1 MFKVYSSSA
10 GSGKTYTLTK
20 EYLKL
25 ALQADSDTYFRSIL
39 AVTFTNAAASE
50 MKERIMTMLRAFS
63 SPEGQKHPMLRDLV
77 TELYPG
83 IADDSD
89 LFAQTLELYRIRS
102 QKLFRKILHRYSDF
116 SVMTIDKFTQRLVSS
131 FTDELGIPFA
141 FETQVDSDQLANAV
155 DRMLAR
161 IGQEGEAILTEVV
174 ETYYRESAEEGKS
187 WGSLPH
193 RIRKAA
199 YDLLNEKS
207 YLAMQKVKDLTM
219 SDWIGIRG
227 KMKQTLD
234 SITQDTYCKVLAR
247 EAVALVQQ
255 NGLET
260 SDFAGG
266 QRGIIGHFQKFNPDI
281 EDNEEWWE
289 KLATDSVIKNLEED
303 KWNGSKATKA
313 NQARIGEIK
322 GKLEE
327 LYHCILSHQT
337 QQRERYFL
345 FKQIE
350 KHLYNLSLLGEI
362 RKEFDALLKQGN
374 QVHISDFNR
383 KVLEIVAREPVPFIF
398 ERLGEKYNH
407 ILVDEFQDT
416 SKLQFANLLPLIDN
430 ALGFGHFNLIVGD
443 AKQSIYRF
451 RGGDMDLILHLS
463 KNQIGQLAG
472 ILGDSPFTEE
482 RLFGVESNLEVAHL
496 RTNRRS
502 FREVTTF
509 NNGFFRQIADSVQH
523 ENPSV
528 GQVFDEHF
536 QQEMTA
542 DVRTHGHI
550 QIEFINIF
558 QEQEETD
565 TNPVDPMVQRTLEL
579 VDELRVKGYDWRD
592 VAILCRKKTEAAA
605 IAGALKERGTPL
617 ISDDSLLLT
626 YSQTVNLLVSFMQVL
641 QTPDHALA
649 RYEAAYLFHR
659 VILAKIPDSA
669 QHEQIRRMCNER
681 DTGSFLH
688 YFEAFEVNLSAF
700 RLRQLG
706 VYELCE
712 KLITSF
718 KLFDAQVEGPYLFRF
733 MDAILEFGT
742 RRSNHLADFLAYWET
757 AKAKISITV
766 PANADALRITTI
778 HKSKGLEYP
787 VVIVPNCDWQFT
799 SNPTRDRI
807 WVDMEHVD
815 APELTIESGVPDE
828 EIVVRRLNSSV
839 VSVVKELSETALA
852 PDYADELTRTLL
864 ENLNLLYVAFTR
876 PVQRLYILAKNS
888 ENWNSSKSKNA
899 VNRWLYDYLNSPAS
913 PVPWN
918 PTQSQYILWEGQG
931 DIFHSHAK
939 GDALGFPLQTIISTD
954 RTDRLRLRRMADR
967 IFDVETFEKKKD
979 RLQKMRYALSLIGTQ
994 QDIPKVVRQLTTEG
1008 IVEASEAGR
1017 LQGTLAELLNLE
1029 SLSPYFAPNAKI
1041 RLKRE
1046 FLLPK
1051 GKILIADRLV
1061 SLPDGSEALMNVVAG
1076 TGSDDSRRQLGRALQ
1091 AYQSMGHPLCRGHSS
1106 PLRIRR
1112 WNGWS
1117 SGGILGPGVFLYQK
1131 IGTIHVN

>member
-25 ALQADSDTYFRSIL
+25 ALRADSDTYFRSIL

-50 MKERIMTMLRAFS
+50 MKDRILTMLRTFAT
-63 SPEGQKHPMLRDLV
+63 PEGLKHPMLHDLV
-77 TELYPG
+77 RELYPG
-83 IADDSD
+83 IEGDPA
-89 LFAQTLELYRIRS
+89 LFKGTLELYGLRA

-161 IGQEGEAILTEVV
+161 IGQEGEEVLTKVV
-174 ETYYRESAEEGKS
+174 ESYYRESAEDGKS
-187 WGSLPH
+187 WGSLPNT
-193 RIRKAA
+193 IRGAA

-219 SDWIGIRG
+219 SDYISIRDT
-227 KMKQTLD
+227 MKKTLD
-234 SITQDTYCKVLAR
+234 TITQDTNCKVLAR
-247 EAVALVQQ
+247 EAIFLLQQ
-255 NGLET
+255 HGLEQG
-260 SDFAGG
+260 DFAGG
-266 QRGIIGHFQKFNPDI
+266 QKGLIGHFHKFSPDI
-281 EDNEEWWE
+281 EDNDGWWE
-289 KLATDSVIKNLEED
+289 KLATPTVVKNLEED
-303 KWNGSKATKA
+303 KWHGSKASKP
-313 NQARIGEIK
+313 IKSKIDEVK

-327 LYHCILSHQT
+327 LYHCILQHQT

-345 FKQIE
+345 FKQLE

-362 RKEFDALLKQGN
+362 RTEFDALLKQGN

-383 KVLEIVAREPVPFIF
+383 KVLEIVAKEPVPFIF

-463 KNQIGQLAG
+463 KNQIGELAG
-472 ILGDSPFTEE
+472 ILGDSPFNEE
-482 RLFGVESNLEVAHL
+482 RLFGVGSTLEVAHL

-502 FREVTTF
+502 YREVTEF
-509 NNGFFRQIADSVQH
+509 NNSFFRLVADSVQQ

-536 QQEMTA
+536 QQEMTPE
-542 DVRTHGHI
+542 VPTQGHV
-550 QIEFINIF
+550 QIEFLSADD
-558 QEQEETD
+558 EAEDADSATPD
-565 TNPVDPMVQRTLEL
+565 LMVERTLEL
-579 VDELRVKGYDWRD
+579 VDELREKGYDWRD
-592 VAILCRKKTEAAA
+592 IAILCRKKTQAAA
-605 IAGALKERGTPL
+605 LAGALKERGNPL

-659 VILAKIPDSA
+659 VILTKIPSAA

-681 DTGSFLH
+681 DTTSFLR
-688 YFEAFEVNLSAF
+688 YFEAFDVHLNAF

-718 KLFDAQVEGPYLFRF
+718 KMFDGMVEGPYLFRF

-742 RRSNHLADFLAYWET
+742 RRSNHLADFLTYWET

-787 VVIVPNCDWQFT
+787 VVIVPNCDWSFT
-799 SNPTRDRI
+799 ANPTRDRI
-807 WVDMEHVD
+807 WVDLEGVEASELLLETTGQD
-815 APELTIESGVPDE
+815 PEGVPK
-828 EIVVRRLNSSV
+828 RLNSSV
-839 VSVVKELSETALA
+839 VSMVTALA
-852 PDYADELTRTLL
+852 ETPLADAYADEKTRTLL

-876 PVQRLYILAKNS
+876 PVQRLYILAKNA
-888 ENWNSSKSKNA
+888 EDWNKSKTANA
-899 VNRWLYDYLNSPAS
+899 VHRWLYDYLNSPAS
-913 PVPWN
+913 PVSWEPGKI
-918 PTQSQYILWEGQG
+918 QYILRAGQG
-931 DIFHSHAK
+931 DCFHSHAK
-939 GDALGFPLQTIISTD
+939 GTSTALPLKHIISTD

-967 IFDVETFEKKKD
+967 IFDVDTFEKKKD
-979 RLQKMRYALSLIGTQ
+979 RLQKMRYALSLIETQ
-994 QDIPKVVRQLTTEG
+994 ADIPRIVGQLTTEG
-1008 IVEASEAGR
+1008 IVEAQEAGT
-1017 LQGTLAELLNLE
+1017 LQRSLHDVLSLDSLADLF
-1029 SLSPYFAPNAKI
+1029 SPQAQV

-1051 GKILIADRLV
+1051 GKILIADRLIA
-1061 SLPDGSEALMNVVAG
+1061 LPDGSEVLMNTVAG
-1076 TGSDDSRRQLGRALQ
+1076 TGGDDSRRQLSRTLK
-1091 AYQSMGHPLCRGHSS
+1091 AYQSMGHPACRGV
-1106 PLRIRR
+1106 LVTLE
-1112 WNGWS
+1112 N
-1117 SGGILGPGVFLYQK
+1117 SGVEWID
-1131 IGTIHVN
+1131 

>member
-1 MFKVYSSSA
+1 LFKVYSSSA

-25 ALQADSDTYFRSIL
+25 ALRADSDTYFRSIL

-50 MKERIMTMLRAFS
+50 MKDRILTMLRTFS
-63 SPEGQKHPMLRDLV
+63 TTEGLKHPMLHDLV
-77 TELYPG
+77 RELYPG
-83 IADDSD
+83 IEGDPE
-89 LFAQTLELYRIRS
+89 LYRGTLELYGLRA

-161 IGQEGEAILTEVV
+161 IGQEGEEILTKVV
-174 ETYYRESAEEGKS
+174 ESYYRESAEDGKS
-187 WGSLPH
+187 WGSLPQT
-193 RIRKAA
+193 IRGAA

-207 YLAMQKVKDLTM
+207 YLAMQKVKNLTM
-219 SDWIGIRG
+219 SDYISIRDT
-227 KMKQTLD
+227 MKKTLD
-234 SITQDTYCKVLAR
+234 TIAQDSHCKVLAR
-247 EAVALVQQ
+247 EAVVLMQQ
-255 NGLET
+255 HGLEQA
-260 SDFAGG
+260 DFASGKN
-266 QRGIIGHFQKFNPDI
+266 GIVGYFEKYNPDDV
-281 EDNEEWWE
+281 ENDLWWE
-289 KLATDSVIKNLEED
+289 TKPTPTTLKNLEEN
-303 KWNGSKATKA
+303 KWYGSKANKA
-313 NQARIGEIK
+313 TQARIDEVK
-322 GKLEE
+322 EKLEE
-327 LYHCILSHQT
+327 LYRCILQHQT
-337 QQRERYFL
+337 QQQERYIL
-345 FKQIE
+345 FKELE

-362 RKEFDALLKQGN
+362 RTEFDALLRQGN

-383 KVLEIVAREPVPFIF
+383 KVLEIVSKEPVPFIF

-463 KNQIGQLAG
+463 NNQINQLAG
-472 ILGDSPFTEE
+472 ILGDSPFNEE
-482 RLFGVESNLEVAHL
+482 RLFGVGSNLEVAHL

-502 FREVTTF
+502 YREVTEF
-509 NNGFFRQIADSVQH
+509 NNSFFRLVADSVQQQ
-523 ENPSV
+523 NPTV

-542 DVRTHGHI
+542 DVPTQGHV
-550 QIEFINIF
+550 QIEFLSAGD
-558 QEQEETD
+558 EAEDADATSPD
-565 TNPVDPMVQRTLEL
+565 VMVQRTLEL
-579 VDELRVKGYDWRD
+579 VDELREKGYDWRD
-592 VAILCRKKTEAAA
+592 IAILCRKKTQAAA
-605 IAGALKERGTPL
+605 LAGALKERGNPL

-659 VILAKIPDSA
+659 VILSRIPDAA
-669 QHEQIRRMCNER
+669 QHQQIRQMCNER
-681 DTGSFLH
+681 DTTSFLH
-688 YFEAFEVNLSAF
+688 YFEAYGVHLNAF

-718 KLFDAQVEGPYLFRF
+718 NLFDGLVEGPYLFRF

-742 RRSNHLADFLAYWET
+742 RRSNHLADFLTYWET
-757 AKAKISITV
+757 AKTKISITV

-787 VVIVPNCDWQFT
+787 VVIVPNCDWEFVPRG
-799 SNPTRDRI
+799 NRDRI
-807 WVDMEHVD
+807 WVDTVD
-815 APELTIESGVPDE
+815 MNMPELVVANADQAE
-828 EIVVRRLNSSV
+828 ENDLKRLNSSV
-839 VSVVKELSETALA
+839 VSMVAALVETPLA
-852 PDYADELTRTLL
+852 EAYADEKTRMLL

-876 PVQRLYILAKNS
+876 PVQRLYILAKNVEDWEKKGKDKIS
-888 ENWNSSKSKNA
+888 R
-899 VNRWLYDYLNSPAS
+899 VNYWLYDYLNSAAS
-913 PVPWN
+913 PVPWE
-918 PTQSQYILWEGQG
+918 PGKGQYVLRPGQG
-931 DIFHSHAK
+931 DCFHSHAK
-939 GDALGFPLQTIISTD
+939 GTTTALPLKHIISTD
-954 RTDRLRLRRMADR
+954 RTDRLRLRRMAER

-979 RLQKMRYALSLIGTQ
+979 RLQKMRYALSLIETQ
-994 QDIPKVVRQLTTEG
+994 ADVPRIFDQLTTEG
-1008 IVEASEAGR
+1008 IVEVQEAGI
-1017 LQGTLAELLNLE
+1017 LQRSLHGVLNLD
-1029 SLSPYFAPNAKI
+1029 SMTDLFSPQAQV

-1051 GKILIADRLV
+1051 GKILIVDRLV
-1061 SLPDGSEALMNVVAG
+1061 VLPDGSEVLMNTVAG
-1076 TGSDDSRRQLGRALQ
+1076 TGSDDSRRQLGRALK
-1091 AYQSMGHPLCRGHSS
+1091 AYQSMGHPRCKGALVM
-1106 PLRIRR
+1106 LETAAVE
-1112 WNGWS
+1112 W
-1117 SGGILGPGVFLYQK
+1117 LD
-1131 IGTIHVN
+1131 

>member
-1 MFKVYSSSA
+1 LFKVYSSSA

-25 ALQADSDTYFRSIL
+25 ALRADSDTYFRSIL

-50 MKERIMTMLRAFS
+50 MKDRILTMLRTFS
-63 SPEGQKHPMLRDLV
+63 TPEGLAHPMLRDLV
-77 TELYPG
+77 GELYPG
-83 IADDSD
+83 IENDPNLLAE
-89 LFAQTLELYRIRS
+89 TLQLYGLRA

-161 IGQEGEAILTEVV
+161 IGQEGETILTQVV

-193 RIRKAA
+193 RIRDAA

-207 YLAMQKVKDLTM
+207 YLAMQKVRDLTM
-219 SDWIGIRG
+219 SDWIGIREN
-227 KMKQTLD
+227 MKKTLD
-234 SITQDTYCKVLAR
+234 GIVQDTHCKVLAR

-255 NGLET
+255 QGLEQG
-260 SDFAGG
+260 DFASGKN
-266 QRGIIGHFQKFNPDI
+266 GIVGYFQKYNPDDT
-281 EDNEEWWE
+281 DNDLWWE
-289 KLATDSVIKNLEED
+289 MTPTPTTLKNLEED
-303 KWNGSKATKA
+303 KWYGSKASKMT
-313 NQARIGEIK
+313 QAKIDEIK
-322 GKLEE
+322 EKLEE
-327 LYHCILSHQT
+327 LYRCILKHQT

-345 FKQIE
+345 FKQLE

-362 RKEFDALLKQGN
+362 RKEFDQLLKQGN

-383 KVLEIVAREPVPFIF
+383 KVLEIVAKEPVPFIF

-463 KNQIGQLAG
+463 NSQISQLAG

-482 RLFGVESNLEVAHL
+482 RLFGVGSNLEVAHL

-502 FREVTTF
+502 YREVTAF
-509 NNGFFRQIADSVQH
+509 NNSFFRLIADAVQQ
-523 ENPSV
+523 ENPTV
-528 GQVFDEHF
+528 GKVFDEHF
-536 QQEMTA
+536 QQETTA
-542 DVRTHGHI
+542 DVRAQGHI
-550 QIEFINIF
+550 QIEFLSADEES
-558 QEQEETD
+558 EQGDAGTA
-565 TNPVDPMVQRTLEL
+565 DPMVQRTLEL
-579 VDELRVKGYDWRD
+579 VDELRDKGYDWRD
-592 VAILCRKKTEAAA
+592 IAILCRKKTEAAA
-605 IAGALKERGTPL
+605 LAGALKERGNPL

-659 VILAKIPDSA
+659 VILSQIPNA
-669 QHEQIRRMCNER
+669 TQHEQIRLMCNER
-681 DTGSFLH
+681 DTASFLH
-688 YFEAFEVNLSAF
+688 YFEAFGISLNAF

-718 KLFDAQVEGPYLFRF
+718 KLFDGLVEGPYLFRF

-757 AKAKISITV
+757 AKGKISITV
-766 PANADALRITTI
+766 PAHADALRITTI

-787 VVIVPNCDWQFT
+787 VVIVPNCDWGFT

-807 WVDMEHVD
+807 WVDLEQVNE
-815 APELTIESGVPDE
+815 PELLIESVIE
-828 EIVVRRLNSSV
+828 EKQTVTRRLNSSV
-839 VSVVKELSETALA
+839 VSMVGVLSETALSGA
-852 PDYADELTRTLL
+852 YADERTRTLL

-876 PVQRLYILAKNS
+876 PVQRLYVLAKNS
-888 ENWNSSKSKNA
+888 PDWNKSKSANS
-899 VNRWLYDYLNSPAS
+899 VNRWLYDYLNSTAS
-913 PVPWN
+913 PVPWEAGK
-918 PTQSQYILWEGQG
+918 SRYILWEGQG
-931 DIFHSHAK
+931 DCFHSHAK
-939 GDALGFPLQTIISTD
+939 GTSTPFPLNHIISTD
-954 RTDRLRLRRMADR
+954 RTDRLRLRRMAER

-979 RLQKMRYALSLIGTQ
+979 RLQKMRYALSLITTQ
-994 QDIPKVVRQLTTEG
+994 DDIPRTIRQLTTEG
-1008 IVEASEAGR
+1008 IVETAEAGR
-1017 LQGTLAELLNLE
+1017 LQNSLGELLRLE
-1029 SLSPYFAPNAKI
+1029 SLTPYFKAGAKV

-1046 FLLPK
+1046 FLMPR
-1051 GKILIADRLV
+1051 GKILMADRLV
-1061 SLPDGSEALMNVVAG
+1061 TLPDGSEVLMNVVAG
-1076 TGSDDSRRQLGRALQ
+1076 TGSDDSRRQLGRALK
-1091 AYQSMGHPLCRGHSS
+1091 AYQSMGHPLCRGALVTLENSAVEW
-1106 PLRIRR
+1106 LD
-1112 WNGWS
+1112 
-1117 SGGILGPGVFLYQK
+1117 
-1131 IGTIHVN
+1131 

>member
-25 ALQADSDTYFRSIL
+25 ALRADSDTYFRSIL

-50 MKERIMTMLRAFS
+50 MKDRILTMLRTFS
-63 SPEGQKHPMLRDLV
+63 TPEGLKHPMLRDLV

-83 IADDSD
+83 IENDPS
-89 LFAQTLELYRIRS
+89 LLEGTLELYALRA

-161 IGQEGEAILTEVV
+161 IGQEGEGTLTDVV
-174 ETYYRESAEEGKS
+174 ESYYRESAGDGKS
-187 WGSLPH
+187 WGSLPQT
-193 RIRKAA
+193 IRGAA
-199 YDLLNEKS
+199 YDLLNEQS

-219 SDWIGIRG
+219 SDYISIRQG
-227 KMKQTLD
+227 MKKTLD
-234 SITQDTYCKVLAR
+234 TIALDSHCKVLAR

-255 NGLET
+255 NGLEIG
-260 SDFAGG
+260 DFAGG
-266 QRGIIGHFQKFNPDI
+266 QRGLIGHFYKFNPDAD
-281 EDNEEWWE
+281 DNEGWLE
-289 KLATDSVIKNLEED
+289 KVASDTVIKNLEED
-303 KWNGSKATKA
+303 KWNGSKTTKP
-313 NQARIGEIK
+313 NQVKIGEIK

-327 LYHCILSHQT
+327 LYRCILLHQT

-345 FKQIE
+345 FKQLE

-362 RKEFDALLKQGN
+362 RKEFDSLLKEGN

-383 KVLEIVAREPVPFIF
+383 KVLEIVSKEPVPFIF

-463 KNQIGQLAG
+463 KNQINQLAG
-472 ILGDSPFTEE
+472 ILGDSPFNEE
-482 RLFGVESNLEVAHL
+482 RLFGVGSNLEVAHL

-502 FREVTTF
+502 YWEVTTF
-509 NNGFFRQIADSVQH
+509 NNLFFRFISDAVQQN
-523 ENPSV
+523 NPTV

-542 DVRTHGHI
+542 DVRTNGHV
-550 QIEFINIF
+550 QIEFLSAEN
-558 QEQEETD
+558 EAEEPDAD
-565 TNPVDPMVQRTLEL
+565 TPDLMVQRTLEL
-579 VDELRVKGYDWRD
+579 VDELRAQGYDWRD
-592 VAILCRKKTEAAA
+592 IAILCRKKTQAASL
-605 IAGALKERGTPL
+605 AGALKERGYPL

-659 VILAKIPDSA
+659 VILAKIPDAA

-681 DTGSFLH
+681 DTASFLH
-688 YFEAFEVNLSAF
+688 YFETFDIHLNAF

-718 KLFDAQVEGPYLFRF
+718 RLFDGLVEGPYLFRF

-742 RRSNHLADFLAYWET
+742 RRSNHLADFLIYWET
-757 AKAKISITV
+757 AKSKISITV

-787 VVIVPNCDWQFT
+787 VVIVPNCDWDFVPRG
-799 SNPTRDRI
+799 NRDRI
-807 WVDMEHVD
+807 WVDMKDID
-815 APELTIESGVPDE
+815 APELILENTGQE
-828 EIVVRRLNSSV
+828 EENGSKRLNSSV

-852 PDYADELTRTLL
+852 PMLADELTRTLL
-864 ENLNLLYVAFTR
+864 ENMNLLYVAFTR
-876 PVQRLYILAKNS
+876 PVQRLYILAKNVEDWKKKDRDKIS
-888 ENWNSSKSKNA
+888 T
-899 VNRWLYDYLNSPAS
+899 VNYWLNDYLNSAES
-913 PVPWN
+913 PVPWEEGK
-918 PTQSQYILWEGQG
+918 SRYVLWEGMG
-931 DIFHSHAK
+931 DCFHSHAK
-939 GDALGFPLQTIISTD
+939 GTSTAFPLKHIISTD

-967 IFDVETFEKKKD
+967 IFDVATFEKKKD
-979 RLQKMRYALSLIGTQ
+979 RLQKMRYALSLISTRD
-994 QDIPKVVRQLTTEG
+994 DIGIITRQLTTEG
-1008 IVEASEAGR
+1008 IVEASEARGLER
-1017 LQGTLAELLNLE
+1017 SLTELLNLE
-1029 SLSPYFAPNAKI
+1029 SLADYFGPKAKV

-1051 GKILIADRLV
+1051 GKILIADRLI
-1061 SLPDGSEALMNVVAG
+1061 SLPDGSEVLMNVVAG
-1076 TGSDDSRRQLGRALQ
+1076 TGSDDARRQLGRVLK
-1091 AYQSMGHPLCRGHSS
+1091 AYQSMGYPACRGA
-1106 PLRIRR
+1106 LVTLENLEVE
-1112 WNGWS
+1112 W
-1117 SGGILGPGVFLYQK
+1117 VE
-1131 IGTIHVN
+1131 